1 MTHEVLLLG
10 LARDTVGRERTTVEL
25 AADATVRDLRDGLA
39 ALHPELAAI
48 LPTCA
53 IAIDHRYRE
62 DATAP
67 LQPPQPASVG
77 QKGGEQFCHVAA
89 G

>member
-62 DATAP
+62 DATA
-67 LQPPQPASVG
+67 LEVMKDEIAVIPPVS
-77 QKGGEQFCHVAA
+77 GG
-89 G
+89 

>member
-25 AADATVRDLRDGLA
+25 AVDATVRDLRDGLA

-62 DATAP
+62 DATP
-67 LQPPQPASVG
+67 LEVMKDEIAVVPPVS
-77 QKGGEQFCHVAA
+77 GG
-89 G
+89 